1 MLSKQRVFFLT
12 LAVVA
17 TLLVVV
23 FKDEQAGLDKPNNP
37 AEKPTSASIPSDK
50 PQLVSTKPDPLDEA
64 YISAVSPIEMTF
76 NIPIENWGEFK
87 HNLSP
92 ETAKYKGKLSDDRK
106 TVIITPEGSY
116 PVGTTFTLKV
126 SPETKFDGGK
136 RMESDIIIHFKT
148 IDYRGV

>member
-1 MLSKQRVFFLT
+1 MKKQYLIILIVLLALIVLGKKLYPQPNTEIATETKPPLT
-12 LAVVA
+12 
-17 TLLVVV
+17 T
-23 FKDEQAGLDKPNNP
+23 Q
-37 AEKPTSASIPSDK
+37 TDK
-50 PQLVSTKPDPLDEA
+50 PQLVSTKPNPLDEA
-64 YISAVSPIEMTF
+64 YISAVSPIELTF

-87 HNLSP
+87 HELSP
-92 ETAKYKGKLSDDRK
+92 ETAKYKGRLSDDRK